1 MPEVTPH
8 SAPDPLGPQRPW
20 LLVIDPQRV
29 FTDPTSQWRVPRWE
43 EIVEPVRRLVPAFG
57 DRVVLTRWVPKTEKH
72 GSWRDYFREY
82 QFADRPADHPTF
94 ALDERLADLSWPH
107 TVLAPTFG
115 KWTAEMRE
123 LTGPDPHLVVAGVA
137 TDCCVISTVLPA
149 VDDGARVTVVTDGCA
164 GSTDEA
170 HEAAMSVMAGYF
182 PQAALR
188 STDEVLP
195 MLEQAAAEA
204 GDDCAPASVRATG

>member
-8 SAPDPLGPQRPW
+8 SAPEPADPDRPW

-57 DRVVLTRWVPKTEKH
+57 DRVVLTRWVPDADKH

-94 ALDERLADLSWPH
+94 ELDDRLADLAWPH
-107 TVLAPTFG
+107 TLLAPTFG
-115 KWTAEMRE
+115 KWTAELRDI
-123 LTGPDPHLVVAGVA
+123 TGEHPHLVVAGVA
-137 TDCCVISTVLPA
+137 TDCCVVSTVLPA
-149 VDDGARVTVVTDGCA
+149 VDGGARVTVVTDGCA

-170 HEAAMSVMAGYF
+170 HEAAMSVLAGYY
-182 PQAALR
+182 PQATLR
-188 STDEVLP
+188 SSDEVLRQ
-195 MLEQAAAEA
+195 LGEVE
-204 GDDCAPASVRATG
+204 SVLGLQHRQ

>member
-1 MPEVTPH
+1 MPEVTPL
-8 SAPDPLGPQRPW
+8 SAPEPLAPQRPW

-57 DRVVLTRWVPKTEKH
+57 DRVVLTRWVPKEEKH

-94 ALDERLADLSWPH
+94 ALDERLADLPWPH

-115 KWTAEMRE
+115 KWTEALRE
-123 LTGPDPHLVVAGVA
+123 LTGQDPHLVVAGVA

-149 VDDGARVTVVTDGCA
+149 VDDGARITVVTDGCA
-164 GSTDEA
+164 GSTDAA
-170 HEAAMSVMAGYF
+170 HDAAMSVMAGYY

-188 STDEVLP
+188 SSDEVLQ
-195 MLEQAAAEA
+195 LLREA
-204 GDDCAPASVRATG
+204 DQERVDQEERSTISSA